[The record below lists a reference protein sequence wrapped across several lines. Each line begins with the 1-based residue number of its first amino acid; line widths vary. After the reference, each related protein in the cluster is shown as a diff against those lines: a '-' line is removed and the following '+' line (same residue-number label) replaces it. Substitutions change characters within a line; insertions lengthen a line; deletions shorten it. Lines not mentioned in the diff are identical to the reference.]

1 MLLAAGRGSRLR
13 PQTDHT
19 PKGLIRVGDE
29 TLVGRHLRRLA
40 ESGFGEVVAN
50 VHWLREPLTQALESE
65 AARLGLALHI
75 SVEERLLGT
84 AGGLR
89 RVRELLADEPFALI
103 SSDIWTDLPYDLLR
117 ERAAGLRAG
126 ACEALMVL
134 VPPPLHRAPDCGLV
148 PDGGGGGD
156 GGGEGGEGVW
166 AAGRVAL
173 REEAP
178 SDGGPPQ
185 LTYSGLAVLHPSLLR
200 SLPDN
205 EGDPLELW
213 PHLLRPAVEKG
224 LVQGMLWRGHWADC
238 GTHAALAHLR
248 AQRERLR

>member
-1 MLLAAGRGSRLR
+1 MRRAMLLAAGRGSRLR
-13 PQTDHT
+13 PQTDQT

-50 VHWLREPLTQALESE
+50 VHWLREPLVAALEGE
-65 AARLGLALHI
+65 AERLGLALHI

-89 RVRELLADEPFALI
+89 RVRELLADEPFALV
-103 SSDIWTDLPYDLLR
+103 SADIWTDLPYGLLR
-117 ERAAGLRAG
+117 EQGAALQEG
-126 ACEALMVL
+126 ACEALMAL

-148 PDGGGGGD
+148 PGD
-156 GGGEGGEGVW
+156 GGGDPAVGKV
-166 AAGRVAL
+166 VL
-173 REEAP
+173 REDAP
-178 SDGGPPQ
+178 PAGGPLQ
-185 LTYSGLAVLHPSLLR
+185 LTYSGLAALHPSLLR

-213 PHLLRPAVEKG
+213 PHLLRPAVNKG
-224 LVQGMLWRGHWADC
+224 LVQGMLWPGRWADC

-248 AQRERLR
+248 AQCEMLR

>member
-13 PQTDHT
+13 PQTDQT
-19 PKGLIRVGDE
+19 PKGLIRVGGE

-50 VHWLREPLTQALESE
+50 VHWLREPLVRALESE
-65 AARLGLALHI
+65 AKRLGLALHI
-75 SVEERLLGT
+75 SVEQRLLGT

-89 RVRELLADEPFALI
+89 RVRELLADEPFALV
-103 SSDIWTDLPYDLLR
+103 SADIWTDLPYGLLR
-117 ERAAGLRAG
+117 ERAAILREG
-126 ACEALMVL
+126 ACQALMVL

-148 PDGGGGGD
+148 PDGDGGGGAGD
-156 GGGEGGEGVW
+156 GVQ
-166 AAGRVAL
+166 AAGKVVL
-173 REEAP
+173 RQEAP
-178 SDGGPPQ
+178 RAGGPPQ
-185 LTYSGLAVLHPSLLR
+185 LTYSGLAALHPSLLR

-224 LVQGMLWRGHWADC
+224 LVQGMLWPGHWADC

-248 AQRERLR
+248 AQRERLG